1 MAQEVRKRGE
11 RMAEYER
18 LQEAQECKDHK
29 YEPKEWLDYDI
40 YVSDAEQEQPFG
52 KKEEQ
57 IEEEEEEEEEKEQ
70 LKTSITIP
78 G

>member
-1 MAQEVRKRGE
+1 MAQEVRKREE

-18 LQEAQECKDHK
+18 LQAALAQECKDHK
-29 YEPKEWLDYDI
+29 YERKEWRDYDI
-40 YVSDAEQEQPFG
+40 YVSDAGEEQQFG
-52 KKEEQ
+52 KEEEQ
-57 IEEEEEEEEEKEQ
+57 FEEEKEQ